1 MVKRSWTYEHFQ
13 YRRVDVYKRQY
24 EFMRFNN
31 VYAMGGMEYIMDMKT
46 YRTTLRTVTRCT
58 VVKMSRANFE
68 KWMSADIHALKQE
81 AKQVANYLS
90 LIHI

>member
-1 MVKRSWTYEHFQ
+1 
-13 YRRVDVYKRQY
+13 
-24 EFMRFNN
+24 
-31 VYAMGGMEYIMDMKT
+31 MKT

-81 AKQVANYLS
+81 AKQVANYLLEEEEKGGLYYFFKGRTDFRCFS
-90 LIHI
+90 WND